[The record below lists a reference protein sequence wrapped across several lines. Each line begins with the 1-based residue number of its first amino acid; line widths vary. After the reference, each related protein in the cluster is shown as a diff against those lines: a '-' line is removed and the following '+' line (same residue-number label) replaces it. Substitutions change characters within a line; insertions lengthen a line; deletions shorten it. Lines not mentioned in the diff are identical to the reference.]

1 MRIPGGNEEPTES
14 GPTPEA
20 AAKKPIGPVIIGLI
34 GALLVVYLLIFR
46 QSPETS
52 TSETG
57 EENPQTTPATAVA
70 SPFDQAGDMKVGREV
85 AMQVCSSCHVFPE
98 PDVADKFTWA
108 NEILPRMN
116 DWLGYGSVVWTNEP
130 GGDQVIASG
139 KVPTQPIIDFA
150 DYKIIHTYYLT
161 AAPAKP
167 LPQVAKP
174 PITVG
179 LKHFQMRETSYRN
192 GRPVTSLVKIDEK
205 AHLLFIGDD
214 TTKKLA
220 VLKADG
226 TLAASMDMP
235 NPIVHLLE
243 RPDGYYASMIGSV
256 FPSDRAEGELVRLMG
271 PSNGAKNTSDVTRV
285 LLQKL
290 RRPVESAVADLNQ
303 DGREDLVVATYGN
316 ILGSFCWYEQKED
329 GSYTEHV
336 LLDRPGAVGVKVAD
350 FNGDGK
356 PDIVVAMAQAQEGIS
371 LFLNRGRGE
380 FEEKIIVQR
389 HPAWGTSH
397 LEVVDFNKDG
407 KLDLLVTNGDNGD
420 TSMFANCQKPYHG
433 IRLYLNEGNSEFRE
447 AWFYPMYGAY
457 RAMARDFD
465 MDGDMDIA
473 AISFFPNYMGA
484 FKESFTYLENQ
495 GGLKFAPY
503 TFPESIAGRW
513 ITMDVGDLDGDGD
526 VDIVLGAFNRSFGD
540 VPKVLGDTW
549 EERGPSVLLLENT
562 IRKGPAK

>member
-1 MRIPGGNEEPTES
+1 MRIPGGTE
-14 GPTPEA
+14 GPIENGSPQETGGQ
-20 AAKKPIGPVIIGLI
+20 KPMGPVIIGLV

-46 QSPETS
+46 QSPEAPVGS
-52 TSETG
+52 DG
-57 EENPQTTPATAVA
+57 ENSPQTTPTTAVA
-70 SPFDQAGDMKVGREV
+70 SPFEQAGDMKVGREV

-98 PDVADKFTWA
+98 PDVADKFTWS

-116 DWLGYGSVVWTNEP
+116 DWLGYGSVIWTNEP
-130 GGDQVIASG
+130 GGDQVLASG
-139 KVPTQPIIDFA
+139 KVPQEPVIDFA

-192 GRPVTSLVKIDEK
+192 GKPVTSLVKIDEK
-205 AHLLFIGDD
+205 AHLLFVGDD

-256 FPSDRAEGELVRLMG
+256 FPSDRAEGELVRLQG
-271 PSNGAKNTSDVTRV
+271 PSNGAQGASDVTRV
-285 LLQKL
+285 LLRKL

-316 ILGSFCWYEQKED
+316 ILGSFSWYEQMPD

-336 LLDRPGAVGVKVAD
+336 LLERPGAVGAKVAD

-371 LFLNRGRGE
+371 LFLNKGRGE

-397 LEVVDFNKDG
+397 LEVVDLNKDG

-420 TSMFANCQKPYHG
+420 TAMFANCQKPYHG
-433 IRLYLNEGNSEFRE
+433 IRLYLNEGGSQFRE

-465 MDGDMDIA
+465 MDGDIDIA

-495 GGLKFAPY
+495 GDLKFAPY

-540 VPKVLGDTW
+540 VPKILGDTW

-562 IRKGPAK
+562 IRKAPAK